1 MLIWITK
8 LQPWPHL
15 LRHIRKIH
23 IFPVKMTE
31 MQTVVKWNDRFPGL
45 RSSRHQTISW
55 PVGWW
60 WVDFSVATTLVAREF
75 GGEMAGYRFPPL
87 PFLFWLLSRVTAEL
101 YTLLLRQKQH
111 WIGGQQLGRL
121 LCSARR
127 WWYGTKLEN
136 RWNKSLEFCPKL
148 QSHAKTSCIVFGL
161 LLTLTVGLTAFR

>member
-1 MLIWITK
+1 M
-8 LQPWPHL
+8 
-15 LRHIRKIH
+15 RHIRKMQ
-23 IFPVKMTE
+23 IFPANCRQME
-31 MQTVVKWNDRFPGL
+31 RPFSWFTV
-45 RSSRHQTISW
+45 IS
-55 PVGWW
+55 PPNR
-60 WVDFSVATTLVAREF
+60 LVACWLAVIRLF
-75 GGEMAGYRFPPL
+75 GGDYVGGEMTRYRFPPL

-136 RWNKSLEFCPKL
+136 RWNKSQEFCPKL
-148 QSHAKTSCIVFGL
+148 QSHAKTSCIVFVL